1 MFQVLYTGKVILFS
15 EIVIWNAFV
24 AFMQKFC
31 PVFWEILETV
41 S

>member
-15 EIVIWNAFV
+15 EIIIWNAFV

-31 PVFWEILETV
+31 PGFWGILETV